1 MTSLFVEVEQE
12 LCHDLRMALL
22 YPARKCGFEKKFSMK
37 PWPRRVLRTWSTH
50 PCAGPRGRSR
60 RWRCSSASREKAP
73 RKMHFLWDIKW
84 VRANENEKNNLMQVG
99 QKQVVGSVVHVQ
111 LLYQGV
117 PARNAHHYLLEIL
130 LTSSNF
136 QKLFLLFE
144 LVRQFTV
151 PGHVFKSLDVV
162 LVRRHE

>member
-1 MTSLFVEVEQE
+1 MHFFVGDQV
-12 LCHDLRMALL
+12 
-22 YPARKCGFEKKFSMK
+22 CGFEKMK
-37 PWPRRVLRTWSTH
+37 RT
-50 PCAGPRGRSR
+50 
-60 RWRCSSASREKAP
+60 K
-73 RKMHFLWDIKW
+73 
-84 VRANENEKNNLMQVG
+84 NLMQVG

-117 PARNAHHYLLEIL
+117 PAKNAHHYLLEIL